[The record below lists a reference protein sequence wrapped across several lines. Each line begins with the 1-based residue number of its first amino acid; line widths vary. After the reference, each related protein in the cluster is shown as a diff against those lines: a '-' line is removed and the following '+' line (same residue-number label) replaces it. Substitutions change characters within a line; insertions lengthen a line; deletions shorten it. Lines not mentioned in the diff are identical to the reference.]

1 MREEINLYHETHE
14 INKDHINTIKNIMY
28 KLSGERVTTETYR
41 ESLKMLDSLYQERLS
56 LKNSLNRDEK
66 IDIILDG
73 MD

>member
-1 MREEINLYHETHE
+1 MREEINLDNEINK
-14 INKDHINTIKNIMY
+14 INKDHINTMKNIID

-56 LKNSLNRDEK
+56 SKKSLNRDEK

>member
-1 MREEINLYHETHE
+1 MREEINLDHE
-14 INKDHINTIKNIMY
+14 INKDHINTIKNIMD

>member
-1 MREEINLYHETHE
+1 MREEINLYNEINK
-14 INKDHINTIKNIMY
+14 INKDHINTIKNIMD

-56 LKNSLNRDEK
+56 SKKSLNRDEK

>member
-1 MREEINLYHETHE
+1 MREEINLDHEIHE
-14 INKDHINTIKNIMY
+14 INKDHINTIKN
-28 KLSGERVTTETYR
+28 
-41 ESLKMLDSLYQERLS
+41 LKMLDSLYQERLS

>member
-1 MREEINLYHETHE
+1 MREEINS
-14 INKDHINTIKNIMY
+14 DHINTLKNLID
-28 KLSGERVTTETYR
+28 KLSDEKVTTETYR

>member
-1 MREEINLYHETHE
+1 MREEINR
-14 INKDHINTIKNIMY
+14 DHINTLKNLID
-28 KLSGERVTTETYR
+28 KLSDEKVTTETYR

-56 LKNSLNRDEK
+56 SKKSLNRDEK

>member
-1 MREEINLYHETHE
+1 MREEKNFDHE
-14 INKDHINTIKNIMY
+14 INKDHINTIKNIMD

>member
-1 MREEINLYHETHE
+1 MREEINFDHE
-14 INKDHINTIKNIMY
+14 INKDHINTIKNIMD
-28 KLSGERVTTETYR
+28 KLSGEKVTTETYR

>member
-1 MREEINLYHETHE
+1 MREEINYTDLEDYKIAYKQIISQKMKFTDSYEET
-14 INKDHINTIKNIMY
+14 
-28 KLSGERVTTETYR
+28 
-41 ESLKMLDSLYQERLS
+41 LKMIDSLYQERLS